1 MKKITNTLLFLA
13 FSLLSFAQTPF
24 NEKSVQDFAARIV
37 AEDFPKFSKEY
48 ISPDMVWSLAEGQVV
63 KNTDMVPGMTGAKVV
78 GWALSD
84 LKVKQIG
91 GMAVATG
98 VNKHDVLNQKTNETT
113 HYTVRFTYVFAYIN
127 NKWMWIQAHHTHIPT
142 DAKTDTTAIKKVCM
156 AETQAFLDHDYDAWA
171 SYHIQNAD
179 EQLVYS
185 TPNNSFGTHSG
196 WENISKSVK
205 DWTKGPKPEN
215 TKTWWG
221 NWTFA
226 LRGDMAFAAYDANVP
241 TGEDKISRFRESSTL
256 LRVNGQWKIL
266 AVQAY
271 YDNPSGK

>member
-1 MKKITNTLLFLA
+1 MKKITSTLLFLA
-13 FSLLSFAQTPF
+13 FSFLSFAQTAF
-24 NEKSVQDFAARIV
+24 TEKTVNEMNQRLVKDPTAVFKNEVSPNYTLIGDNGKIFTYQDVLALFEQNNFAN
-37 AEDFPKFSKEY
+37 EY
-48 ISPDMVWSLAEGQVV
+48 SE
-63 KNTDMVPGMTGAKVV
+63 
-78 GWALSD
+78 
-84 LKVKQIG
+84 LKVSQHGNFGI
-91 GMAVATG
+91 ATG
-98 VNKHDVLNQKTNETT
+98 ISNHSFINKSSGKTIAS
-113 HYTVRFTYVFAYIN
+113 YKVRFTYLHEFVN
-127 NKWMWIQAHHTHIPT
+127 GKWQVLSGQHSPIQA
-142 DAKTDTTAIKKVCM
+142 DATSDTTAIKKVCM

-215 TKTWWG
+215 TKAWWG

-226 LRGDMAFAAYDANVP
+226 LHGDMAFVAYDASVP

-256 LRVNGQWKIL
+256 LRVNGEWKIL
-266 AVQAY
+266 AVQAFVDY
-271 YDNPSGK
+271 SKGK